1 MEETLSDGVFK
12 QSGRIRL
19 LCFLTGVFWAATG
32 IAFIT
37 RAGLGASH
45 ISGVSF
51 VLTPSPWGYTRLLSA
66 WPLWPFCRDGLYPAR
81 KSGFVTF
88 ATVSNQGI
96 TVFER

>member
-37 RAGLGASH
+37 RAGLGTSP

-66 WPLWPFCRDGLYPAR
+66 WPFCRDGLYPAR

-96 TVFER
+96 TVQNR

>member
-37 RAGLGASH
+37 RAGLGASP

-51 VLTPSPWGYTRLLSA
+51 VLTPSPWGYTRLPSA
-66 WPLWPFCRDGLYPAR
+66 WSFCRDGLYPAR
-81 KSGFVTF
+81 ESGFVTF